1 MYTATAASDVYAAQ
15 ATALTLHPTSNV
27 EGKSFNRFVQIFLE
41 NQDYAIAEGDAN
53 IQSLVSQGIKLDNYW
68 SVTHP
73 SQPNYVAALGADTNG
88 VLLDSFWQ
96 IDDDVE
102 TMIDLLEAGG
112 ISWSI
117 YGEDMP
123 FSGFEADWVNQETGA
138 NMYVRKHNPMMSY
151 NSATGDIDRLAK
163 SKNMTMFYDE
173 LANGTL
179 PQWIWITPNMSKSI
193 RPLPPLPYSILHHLL
208 TQDANPQPADDGHD
222 SSLTVAGQWAKDFLD
237 PLLENDNFN
246 IDKTLIVLTWDEA
259 ENYLIPNQ
267 VLAML
272 LGSAVSDSLVGT
284 TNSTYFSHYSLSKT
298 AQENWDLGSLGKNDV
313 DAISLASALG

>member
-1 MYTATAASDVYAAQ
+1 MAVSVYMRYIYIYIYALIILVLVDGKFHLLHPPPSHRQHSTVIKMGSSQSTPAASNMYTATAASDVYAAQ

-193 RPLPPLPYSILHHLL
+193 CPLPPPPPSS
-208 TQDANPQPADDGHD
+208 TQ
-222 SSLTVAGQWAKDFLD
+222 SYITC
-237 PLLENDNFN
+237 
-246 IDKTLIVLTWDEA
+246 
-259 ENYLIPNQ
+259 
-267 VLAML
+267 
-272 LGSAVSDSLVGT
+272 
-284 TNSTYFSHYSLSKT
+284 
-298 AQENWDLGSLGKNDV
+298 
-313 DAISLASALG
+313 